1 MVIYATITGNDPV
14 GLSHSTSL
22 SNGLVL
28 ELQQAAAATVFNET
42 SHLDY
47 PWQTTS
53 SNQNPLGF
61 NPIPDPSNNTRLKE
75 TFSGGTTN
83 SGSAQEYPDSYIHE
97 YESGKS
103 GAFSSEPYLMIN
115 GNVQPISL
123 S

>member
-47 PWQTTS
+47 PWQT
-53 SNQNPLGF
+53 NNP
-61 NPIPDPSNNTRLKE
+61 
-75 TFSGGTTN
+75 GGGN
-83 SGSAQEYPDSYIHE
+83 SGPSITIPNANYFAKPCAWCQLDSAINAFGSS
-97 YESGKS
+97 SG
-103 GAFSSEPYLMIN
+103 EMT
-115 GNVQPISL
+115 
-123 S
+123 